1 MASSIQESGARR
13 QTAAVQVALP
23 ARPGVLRRL
32 VASPRLVL
40 GAAVF
45 LLVLVTALVGPA
57 VAPHDPLEIN
67 ARQTLRTFAPGF
79 LLGTDEFGRDILSR
93 LIYGARPTL
102 TVAVGATSLA
112 LVVGTVLGVLA
123 GFYRGLIDQLIM
135 RGLDTLLSFPP
146 ILLAMMVVG
155 FLGPG
160 VRNLSIVIGILF
172 VPSFARLAYA
182 ETLRVKEL
190 EYVSAARALGSST
203 PRLLGQHILPNI
215 TAPLIVQ
222 FSLAMAAAI
231 LLESGLSFL
240 GLGVVPPESS
250 WGLMIAGARN
260 YMAQAP
266 NYVLWPAGVIAVTIL
281 AINLAGDALRDLLDP
296 RLRH

>member
-1 MASSIQESGARR
+1 MVSSIQESVAPRPA
-13 QTAAVQVALP
+13 AAVAVTLP
-23 ARPGVLRRL
+23 RRPSLLTRMRASRRL
-32 VASPRLVL
+32 MIGAIVFAIVVVA
-40 GAAVF
+40 
-45 LLVLVTALVGPA
+45 ALIGPLI
-57 VAPHDPLEIN
+57 APHDPLEIN
-67 ARQTLRTFAPGF
+67 PRITLRTFAPGYV
-79 LLGTDEFGRDILSR
+79 LGTDEFGRDLLSR
-93 LIYGARPTL
+93 IVYGARPTL
-102 TVAVGATSLA
+102 TVAIGATVIA
-112 LVVGTVLGVLA
+112 LVLGTLFGMVA
-123 GFYRGLIDQLIM
+123 GFFRGLLDQVIM
-135 RGLDTLLSFPP
+135 RSLDTLLSFPP

-160 VRNLSIVIGILF
+160 VRNLVIVIGMLF
-172 VPSFARLAYA
+172 VPTFARLAYA

-190 EYVSAARALGSST
+190 EYVSAARALGATS
-203 PRLLGQHILPNI
+203 PRMILQHIFPNI

-266 NYVLWPAGVIAVTIL
+266 NYVLWPALVIAATIL
-281 AINLAGDALRDLLDP
+281 AINTAGDALRDLLDP

>member
-1 MASSIQESGARR
+1 M
-13 QTAAVQVALP
+13 V
-23 ARPGVLRRL
+23 
-32 VASPRLVL
+32 

-45 LLVLVTALVGPA
+45 VIVVLTALIGPA
-57 VAPHDPLEIN
+57 IAPHDPLEIN
-67 ARQTLRTFAPGF
+67 PRLTLRTVAPGYV
-79 LLGTDEFGRDILSR
+79 LGTDEFGRDLLSR
-93 LIYGARPTL
+93 IIHGARPTL
-102 TVAVGATSLA
+102 TVAIGATTIA
-112 LVVGTVLGVLA
+112 LVLGTLFGMVA
-123 GFYRGLIDQLIM
+123 GFFRGLLDQVIM
-135 RGLDTLLSFPP
+135 RSLDTLLSFPP

-160 VRNLSIVIGILF
+160 VRNLVIVIGVLF
-172 VPSFARLAYA
+172 VPTFARLAYA
-182 ETLRVKEL
+182 ETLRVKQL
-190 EYVSAARALGSST
+190 EYVSAALALGATS
-203 PRLLGQHILPNI
+203 PRMLMQHIFPNI
-215 TAPLIVQ
+215 TASLIVQ

-266 NYVLWPAGVIAVTIL
+266 NYVLWPALVIAATIL
-281 AINLAGDALRDLLDP
+281 AINTAGDALRDLLDP

>member
-1 MASSIQESGARR
+1 MVSSIQESVAPKPAAGAD
-13 QTAAVQVALP
+13 VALP
-23 ARPGVLRRL
+23 RRPGLLTRMRASRRL
-32 VASPRLVL
+32 MI

-45 LLVLVTALVGPA
+45 VLMVVAAVIGPT

-67 ARQTLRTFAPGF
+67 PRLTLRTFAPGY
-79 LLGTDEFGRDILSR
+79 LLGTDEFGRDLLSR
-93 LIYGARPTL
+93 MIYGARPTL
-102 TVAVGATSLA
+102 TVAIGATTIA
-112 LVVGTVLGVLA
+112 LVLGTLCGMVA
-123 GFYRGLIDQLIM
+123 GYLRGLLDQLIM
-135 RGLDTLLSFPP
+135 RSLDTLLSFPP

-160 VRNLSIVIGILF
+160 VRNLVIVIGVLF
-172 VPSFARLAYA
+172 VPTFARLAYA
-182 ETLRVKEL
+182 ETLRIKEL
-190 EYVSAARALGSST
+190 EYVSAARALGATS
-203 PRLLGQHILPNI
+203 PRMLMQHILPNI

-266 NYVLWPAGVIAVTIL
+266 NYVLWPALVIAATIL
-281 AINLAGDALRDLLDP
+281 AINTAGDALRDLLDP
-296 RLRH
+296 RLRY

>member
-1 MASSIQESGARR
+1 MVSSIQESVARKPAAGAD
-13 QTAAVQVALP
+13 VALP
-23 ARPGVLRRL
+23 RRPGLLTRMRASRRL
-32 VASPRLVL
+32 MIGATVFVL
-40 GAAVF
+40 MVVAAVI
-45 LLVLVTALVGPA
+45 GPA

-67 ARQTLRTFAPGF
+67 SRRTLRTFARGY
-79 LLGTDEFGRDILSR
+79 LRGTDEFGRDLLSR
-93 LIYGARPTL
+93 IIYGDRPTL
-102 TVAVGATSLA
+102 TVAIGATTIA
-112 LVVGTVLGVLA
+112 LVLGTRFGLVA
-123 GFYRGLIDQLIM
+123 GYCRGMLEQVSV
-135 RGLDTLLSFPP
+135 RTLDTLLSFPP

-160 VRNLSIVIGILF
+160 VRNLVIVIGVLF
-172 VPSFARLAYA
+172 VPTFARLAYA
-182 ETLRVKEL
+182 ETLRIKEL
-190 EYVSAARALGSST
+190 EYVSAARALGATS
-203 PRLLGQHILPNI
+203 PRMLMQHIFPNI

-266 NYVLWPAGVIAVTIL
+266 NYVLWPALVIAATIL
-281 AINLAGDALRDLLDP
+281 AINTAGDALRDLLDP

>member
-1 MASSIQESGARR
+1 MVSSIQESVARKPAAGAD
-13 QTAAVQVALP
+13 VALP
-23 ARPGVLRRL
+23 RRPGLLTRMRASRRL
-32 VASPRLVL
+32 MIGATVFVL
-40 GAAVF
+40 MVVAAVI
-45 LLVLVTALVGPA
+45 GPA

-67 ARQTLRTFAPGF
+67 SRLTLRTFAPGY
-79 LLGTDEFGRDILSR
+79 LLGTDEFGRDLLSR
-93 LIYGARPTL
+93 IIYGARPTL
-102 TVAVGATSLA
+102 TVAIGATTIA
-112 LVVGTVLGVLA
+112 LVLGTLFGMVA
-123 GFYRGLIDQLIM
+123 GYFRGMLDQVIM
-135 RGLDTLLSFPP
+135 RSLDTLLSFPP

-160 VRNLSIVIGILF
+160 VRNLVIVIGVLF
-172 VPSFARLAYA
+172 VPTFARLAYA
-182 ETLRVKEL
+182 ETLRIKEL
-190 EYVSAARALGSST
+190 EYVSAARALGATS
-203 PRLLGQHILPNI
+203 PRMLMQHIFPNI

-266 NYVLWPAGVIAVTIL
+266 NYVLWPALVIAATIL
-281 AINLAGDALRDLLDP
+281 AINTAGDALRDLLDP

>member
-1 MASSIQESGARR
+1 MVSSIQESVARKPAAGAD
-13 QTAAVQVALP
+13 VALP
-23 ARPGVLRRL
+23 RRPGLLTRMRASRRL
-32 VASPRLVL
+32 MIGATVFVL
-40 GAAVF
+40 MVVAAVI
-45 LLVLVTALVGPA
+45 GPA

-67 ARQTLRTFAPGF
+67 SRLTLRTFAPGY
-79 LLGTDEFGRDILSR
+79 LLGTDEFGRDLLSR
-93 LIYGARPTL
+93 IIYGARPTL
-102 TVAVGATSLA
+102 TVAIGATTIA
-112 LVVGTVLGVLA
+112 LVLGTLFGMVA
-123 GFYRGLIDQLIM
+123 GYFRGMLDQVIM
-135 RGLDTLLSFPP
+135 RTLDTLLSFPP

-160 VRNLSIVIGILF
+160 VRNLVIVIGVLF
-172 VPSFARLAYA
+172 VPTFARLAYA
-182 ETLRVKEL
+182 ETLRIKEL
-190 EYVSAARALGSST
+190 EYVSAARALGATS
-203 PRLLGQHILPNI
+203 PRMLMQHIFPNI

-266 NYVLWPAGVIAVTIL
+266 NYVLWPALVIAATIL
-281 AINLAGDALRDLLDP
+281 AINTAGDALRDLLDP

>member
-1 MASSIQESGARR
+1 MVSSIQESVARKPAAGAD
-13 QTAAVQVALP
+13 VALP
-23 ARPGVLRRL
+23 RRPGLLTRMRASRRL
-32 VASPRLVL
+32 MIA
-40 GAAVF
+40 AAVF
-45 LLVLVTALVGPA
+45 VLMVVAAVIGPT

-67 ARQTLRTFAPGF
+67 PRLTLRTFAPGY
-79 LLGTDEFGRDILSR
+79 LLGTDEFGRDLLSR
-93 LIYGARPTL
+93 IIYGARPTL
-102 TVAVGATSLA
+102 TVAIGATTIA
-112 LVVGTVLGVLA
+112 LVLGTLFGMVA
-123 GFYRGLIDQLIM
+123 GYFRGLLDQIIM
-135 RGLDTLLSFPP
+135 RSLDTLLSFPP

-160 VRNLSIVIGILF
+160 VRNLVIVIGVLF
-172 VPSFARLAYA
+172 VPAFARLAYA
-182 ETLRVKEL
+182 ETLRIKEL
-190 EYVSAARALGSST
+190 EYVSAARALGATS
-203 PRLLGQHILPNI
+203 PRMLMQHILPNI

-266 NYVLWPAGVIAVTIL
+266 NYVLWPALVIAATIL
-281 AINLAGDALRDLLDP
+281 AINTAGDALRDLLDP
-296 RLRH
+296 RLRY

>member
-1 MASSIQESGARR
+1 MVSSIQESVARKPAAGAD
-13 QTAAVQVALP
+13 VALP
-23 ARPGVLRRL
+23 RRPGLLTRMRASRRL
-32 VASPRLVL
+32 MIGATVFVL
-40 GAAVF
+40 MVVAAVI
-45 LLVLVTALVGPA
+45 GPA

-67 ARQTLRTFAPGF
+67 SRLTLRTFAPGY
-79 LLGTDEFGRDILSR
+79 LLGTDEFGRDLLSR
-93 LIYGARPTL
+93 IIYGARPTL
-102 TVAVGATSLA
+102 TVAIGATTIA
-112 LVVGTVLGVLA
+112 LVLGTLFGMVA
-123 GFYRGLIDQLIM
+123 GYFRGMLDQVIM
-135 RGLDTLLSFPP
+135 RTLDTLLSFPP

-160 VRNLSIVIGILF
+160 VRNLVIVIGVLF
-172 VPSFARLAYA
+172 VPTFARLAYA
-182 ETLRVKEL
+182 ETLRIKEL
-190 EYVSAARALGSST
+190 EYVSAARALGATS
-203 PRLLGQHILPNI
+203 PRMLMQHIFPNI

-222 FSLAMAAAI
+222 YSLAMAAAI

-266 NYVLWPAGVIAVTIL
+266 NYVLWPALVIAATIL
-281 AINLAGDALRDLLDP
+281 AINTAGDALRDLLDP

>member
-1 MASSIQESGARR
+1 
-13 QTAAVQVALP
+13 L
-23 ARPGVLRRL
+23 
-32 VASPRLVL
+32 
-40 GAAVF
+40 
-45 LLVLVTALVGPA
+45 
-57 VAPHDPLEIN
+57 
-67 ARQTLRTFAPGF
+67 
-79 LLGTDEFGRDILSR
+79 FGM
-93 LIYGARPTL
+93 
-102 TVAVGATSLA
+102 V
-112 LVVGTVLGVLA
+112 A
-123 GFYRGLIDQLIM
+123 GFFRGLLDQVIM
-135 RGLDTLLSFPP
+135 RSLDTLLSFPP

-160 VRNLSIVIGILF
+160 VRNLVIVIGVLF
-172 VPSFARLAYA
+172 VPTFARLAYA
-182 ETLRVKEL
+182 ETLRVKQL
-190 EYVSAARALGSST
+190 EYVSAALALGATS
-203 PRLLGQHILPNI
+203 PRMLMQHIFPNI

-266 NYVLWPAGVIAVTIL
+266 NYVLWPALVIAATIL
-281 AINLAGDALRDLLDP
+281 AINTAGDALRDLLDP

>member
-1 MASSIQESGARR
+1 MRASRRLMIGA
-13 QTAAVQVALP
+13 TVFVLMVVAAVI
-23 ARPGVLRRL
+23 
-32 VASPRLVL
+32 
-40 GAAVF
+40 
-45 LLVLVTALVGPA
+45 GPA

-67 ARQTLRTFAPGF
+67 SRLTLRTFAPGY
-79 LLGTDEFGRDILSR
+79 LLGTDEFGRDLLSR
-93 LIYGARPTL
+93 IIYGARPTL
-102 TVAVGATSLA
+102 TVAIGATTIA
-112 LVVGTVLGVLA
+112 LVLGTLFGMVA
-123 GFYRGLIDQLIM
+123 GYFRGMLDQVIM
-135 RGLDTLLSFPP
+135 RTLDTLLSFPP

-160 VRNLSIVIGILF
+160 VRNLVIVIGVLF
-172 VPSFARLAYA
+172 VPTFARLAYA
-182 ETLRVKEL
+182 ETLRIKEL
-190 EYVSAARALGSST
+190 EYVSAARALGATS
-203 PRLLGQHILPNI
+203 PRMLMQHIFPNI

-266 NYVLWPAGVIAVTIL
+266 NYVLWPALVIAATIL
-281 AINLAGDALRDLLDP
+281 AINTAGDALRDLLDP

>member
-1 MASSIQESGARR
+1 MASSIQESVARKP
-13 QTAAVQVALP
+13 AAAADVALP
-23 ARPGVLRRL
+23 RRPGLLTRMRASRRL
-32 VASPRLVL
+32 MV

-45 LLVLVTALVGPA
+45 VLVVVAAVIGPA

-67 ARQTLRTFAPGF
+67 PRLTLRTFAPGYV
-79 LLGTDEFGRDILSR
+79 LGTDEFGRDLLSR
-93 LIYGARPTL
+93 IIYGARPTL
-102 TVAVGATSLA
+102 TVAIGATTIA
-112 LVVGTVLGVLA
+112 LVLGTLFGMVA
-123 GFYRGLIDQLIM
+123 GYFRGPLDQIIM
-135 RGLDTLLSFPP
+135 RSLDTLLSFPP

-160 VRNLSIVIGILF
+160 VRNLVIVVGVLF
-172 VPSFARLAYA
+172 VPTFARLAYA
-182 ETLRVKEL
+182 ETLRIKEL
-190 EYVSAARALGSST
+190 EYVSAARALGATS
-203 PRLLGQHILPNI
+203 PRMLMQHIFPNI

-266 NYVLWPAGVIAVTIL
+266 NYVLWPALVIATTIL
-281 AINLAGDALRDLLDP
+281 AINTAGDALRDLLDP